1 MQQQQGPRGAFIL
14 FEGVDRCG
22 KSTQTSLLAK
32 ALKSKGVRVHHHHL
46 VPDPAAATQQAVH
59 YSSCSLPLLPHT
71 LLLPVIL
78 QHLLILWLVAGSSG
92 VMELSR

>member
-32 ALKSKGVRVHHHHL
+32 ALESNGVSLQHCPP
-46 VPDPAAATQQAVH
+46 VPDLATQGSTSRA
-59 YSSCSLPLLPHT
+59 
-71 LLLPVIL
+71 
-78 QHLLILWLVAGSSG
+78 QH
-92 VMELSR
+92 